1 MKPPLEEYPLYD
13 VPQITTLQDLLRT
26 AVGRTPDKLALED
39 LNPTP
44 LPSVTYAELLDRVVR
59 FGRALRRLGLG
70 ERDHVAVLAENRV
83 QWAVAYLA
91 IVTHDMVAVPVDKSL
106 PDNEVVTILHASD
119 AKAVVFSESFR
130 DTVITLSAAVK
141 GLRHFIDMDL
151 KTRDGRLHSMLE
163 MIAGEPAAGAGEPFP
178 PVDPDA
184 LAVIVFT
191 SGSMGRA
198 KGVMLSQRNI
208 ASNLVGML
216 RMVELLP
223 GDRFLSVLPLHHT
236 YECTCGLLCPLFSS
250 ASVHFSRSL
259 KTVVED
265 LQRVRATI
273 LLAVPLL
280 YDKMYKRITAS
291 IAENRLAAT
300 LMPSLKAAA
309 AVGEAVGF
317 DDVRRRLFRKI
328 HDKFGGA
335 IRIFIAGGA
344 APDPEVASG
353 LRALGFTCLQGY
365 GLTETAPIL
374 TLNRLRKFKDD
385 AAGLPLCNV
394 EVRIA
399 DPGPDGQGEI
409 VARGPSVMLGYY
421 KDEAATAQVIRDG
434 WFHTGDI
441 GRFDAD
447 GFLHIT
453 GRKKN
458 VIVARNGKNVYPE
471 ELEELVNRIPFVLES
486 AVYGT
491 RAADGDEEI
500 CVAVVPNA
508 EEFVRWSESS
518 GEAVTPELIEKLID
532 REVRSLNRRLPVH
545 KQIRRIR
552 IRESEFAKTTTQ
564 KIKRHLIHEETERS
578 PALTT

>member
-1 MKPPLEEYPLYD
+1 MKPRLEEYPLYD
-13 VPQITTLQDLLRT
+13 VPAIDTLQDLLRS
-26 AVGRTPDKLALED
+26 AVGRTPGKLALED
-39 LNPTP
+39 LNATP
-44 LPSVTYAELLDRVVR
+44 LPRVTFAELLDRVER
-59 FGRALRRLGLG
+59 FGRALRRLGLA
-70 ERDHVAVLAENRV
+70 ERDHVAVMAENRV

-91 IVTHDMVAVPVDKSL
+91 VVTHDMVVVPVDKSL

-119 AKAVVFSESFR
+119 AKAVVFSESYR

-141 GLRHFIDMDL
+141 GLRHLIDMDL
-151 KTRDGRLHSMLE
+151 PARDGRLHSMVE
-163 MIAGEPAAGAGEPFP
+163 MIAGEPAGAGFP
-178 PVDPDA
+178 AVDPDA

-198 KGVMLSQRNI
+198 KGVMLSHRNI
-208 ASNLVGML
+208 TANLVGML
-216 RMVELLP
+216 RMIELLP
-223 GDRFLSVLPLHHT
+223 DDRFLSVLPLHHT
-236 YECTCGLLCPLFSS
+236 YECTCGLLCPLFSC

-291 IAENRLAAT
+291 IAENRVAAT

-309 AVGEAVGF
+309 ALGEAVGF
-317 DDVRRRLFRKI
+317 DDARRRLFRKI
-328 HDKFGGA
+328 HEKFGGA

-344 APDPEVASG
+344 APDPEVARG

-365 GLTETAPIL
+365 GLTETSPIL

-399 DPGPDGQGEI
+399 DPDAEGQGEI

-471 ELEELVNRIPFVLES
+471 ELEESINRIPFVLES
-486 AVYGT
+486 AVYGS

-500 CVAVVPNA
+500 CVTVVPNA
-508 EEFVRWSESS
+508 EEFVRWAEAS
-518 GEAVTPELIEKLID
+518 GEQVTPELIEQLID
-532 REVRSLNRRLPVH
+532 REIRSLNRKLPPH
-545 KQIRRIR
+545 KQIRRVS

-564 KIKRHLIHEETERS
+564 KIKRHLIHEDPGRS

>member
-1 MKPPLEEYPLYD
+1 MKPRLEEYPLYD
-13 VPQITTLQDLLRT
+13 VPAIDTLQDLLRS
-26 AVGRTPDKLALED
+26 AVGRTPGKLALED
-39 LNPTP
+39 LNATP
-44 LPSVTYAELLDRVVR
+44 LPRVTFAELLDRVER
-59 FGRALRRLGLG
+59 FGRALRRLGLA
-70 ERDHVAVLAENRV
+70 ERDHVAVMAENRV

-91 IVTHDMVAVPVDKSL
+91 VVTHDLVAVPVDKSL

-119 AKAVVFSESFR
+119 AKAVVFSESYR

-141 GLRHFIDMDL
+141 GLRHLIDMDL
-151 KTRDGRLHSMLE
+151 PARDGRLHSMVE
-163 MIAGEPAAGAGEPFP
+163 MIAGEPAGAGFP
-178 PVDPDA
+178 AVDPDA

-198 KGVMLSQRNI
+198 KGVMLSHRNI
-208 ASNLVGML
+208 TANLVGML
-216 RMVELLP
+216 RMIELLP
-223 GDRFLSVLPLHHT
+223 DDRFLSVLPLHHT
-236 YECTCGLLCPLFSS
+236 YECTCGLLCPLFSC

-291 IAENRLAAT
+291 IAENRVAAT

-309 AVGEAVGF
+309 ALGEAVGF
-317 DDVRRRLFRKI
+317 DDARRRLFRKI
-328 HDKFGGA
+328 HEKFGGA

-344 APDPEVASG
+344 APDPEVARG
-353 LRALGFTCLQGY
+353 LRTLGFTCLQGY
-365 GLTETAPIL
+365 GLTETSPIL

-399 DPGPDGQGEI
+399 DPDAEGQGEI

-421 KDEAATAQVIRDG
+421 KDEAATALVIRDG

-471 ELEELVNRIPFVLES
+471 ELEESINRIPFVLES
-486 AVYGT
+486 AVYGS

-500 CVAVVPNA
+500 CVTVVPNA
-508 EEFVRWSESS
+508 EEFVRWAEAS
-518 GEAVTPELIEKLID
+518 GEQVTPELIEQLID
-532 REVRSLNRRLPVH
+532 REIRSLNRKLAPH
-545 KQIRRIR
+545 KQIRRVS

-564 KIKRHLIHEETERS
+564 KIKRHLIHEDPGRS

>member
-1 MKPPLEEYPLYD
+1 MKPRLEEYPLYD
-13 VPQITTLQDLLRT
+13 VPAIDTFEGLLRA
-26 AVGRTPDKLALED
+26 AVGRTPGKLALED

-44 LPSVTYAELLDRVVR
+44 LPRVTFAELLDRVTR
-59 FGRALRRLGLG
+59 FGRALRRLGLA
-70 ERDHVAVLAENRV
+70 ERDHVAVIAENRV

-91 IVTHDMVAVPVDKSL
+91 IVSHDLVAVPVDKSL

-119 AKAVVFSESFR
+119 ARAVVFSESYR

-141 GLRHFIDMDL
+141 GLRHFVDMDL
-151 KTRDGRLHSMLE
+151 PARDGRLHSMVE
-163 MIAGEPAAGAGEPFP
+163 MIAAEPAGEGFPAG
-178 PVDPDA
+178 DPDA

-208 ASNLVGML
+208 TANLVGML
-216 RMVELLP
+216 RMIELLP
-223 GDRFLSVLPLHHT
+223 EDRFLSVLPLHHT

-309 AVGEAVGF
+309 ALGEAVGL
-317 DDVRRRLFRKI
+317 DDMRRRLFRKV

-344 APDPEVASG
+344 APDPEVARG

-365 GLTETAPIL
+365 GLTETSPIL
-374 TLNRLRKFKDD
+374 TLNRLRKYKDD

-394 EVRIA
+394 EVKILE
-399 DPGPDGQGEI
+399 PDAEGQGEI

-421 KDEAATAQVIRDG
+421 RDEEATARVIRDG

-441 GRFDAD
+441 GRFDGD

-471 ELEELVNRIPFVLES
+471 EIEEEVNRIPFVLES
-486 AVYGT
+486 AIYAE
-491 RAADGDEEI
+491 RAANGDEEI
-500 CVAVVPNA
+500 CVTVVPNA
-508 EEFVRWSESS
+508 EEFVRWAEAS
-518 GEAVTPELIEKLID
+518 GEAVTSELVARLID
-532 REVRSLNRRLPVH
+532 REVRALNRKLAPH
-545 KQIRRIR
+545 KQIRRIH

-564 KIKRHLIHEETERS
+564 KIKRHLIHEETGRS
-578 PALTT
+578 PSLTP